1 MRLLIIG
8 NGGREHAL
16 AVALARSPV
25 SQIVYATRP
34 NPGMRECCT
43 ALDISPTDVDA
54 IENAAKELNID
65 LVVVGP
71 EAPLVAG
78 VSDRLR
84 AAGIPVF
91 GPSKAAARI
100 EGSKAFAKEI
110 MAAARVP
117 TAEYGTFTNANDA
130 VGEKVPKESNCET
143 IESGCFD

>member
-100 EGSKAFAKEI
+100 ELSRQRSPRADWCV
-110 MAAARVP
+110 RS
-117 TAEYGTFTNANDA
+117 DA
-130 VGEKVPKESNCET
+130 CVGRDSPGNKRPS
-143 IESGCFD
+143 